1 MSQFIDEAVLHA
13 RAGDGGDGAVAWRRE
28 KYIPRGGPAGGDGG
42 NGGNVVLV
50 ADAQKRSLLDFK
62 YRPHLSAEHGEKGR
76 SKNQYGHKGEDLI
89 ARVPVGTQVF
99 DVETEELLAD
109 LTDDG
114 QRAIICRG
122 GSGGFG
128 NTRFVTASRQAPDFA
143 KPGTPGEERSVR
155 LSLKL
160 LADVGLL
167 GFPNAGKS
175 TFLSSVSAAK
185 PKIADYPFTTLEPNL
200 GVVSVGEET
209 FILADIPGLIE
220 GAADGAGLG
229 VKFLKHLERVKV
241 LCHLIEPPIDELAMS
256 EEEGRVEGSRPLFRY
271 RALRKEL
278 EQYSEELA
286 WVPEVVVITKM
297 DLFEAE
303 LDGQAPKEHPEI
315 APLIDELHRENRA
328 LFFMSSVAHDGLDPV
343 KFALLKR
350 IEAESPEAK
359 EKKEKK
365 PFDPL
370 AKDKLR

>member
-1 MSQFIDEAVLHA
+1 
-13 RAGDGGDGAVAWRRE
+13 
-28 KYIPRGGPAGGDGG
+28 
-42 NGGNVVLV
+42 
-50 ADAQKRSLLDFK
+50 
-62 YRPHLSAEHGEKGR
+62 
-76 SKNQYGHKGEDLI
+76 
-89 ARVPVGTQVF
+89 
-99 DVETEELLAD
+99 
-109 LTDDG
+109 
-114 QRAIICRG
+114 
-122 GSGGFG
+122 
-128 NTRFVTASRQAPDFA
+128 
-143 KPGTPGEERSVR
+143 
-155 LSLKL
+155 
-160 LADVGLL
+160 
-167 GFPNAGKS
+167 
-175 TFLSSVSAAK
+175 
-185 PKIADYPFTTLEPNL
+185 L
-200 GVVSVGEET
+200 GVR
-209 FILADIPGLIE
+209 
-220 GAADGAGLG
+220 
-229 VKFLKHLERVKV
+229 FLKHLERVAA
-241 LCHLIEPPIDELAMS
+241 LCHLVEPPIDELAMS